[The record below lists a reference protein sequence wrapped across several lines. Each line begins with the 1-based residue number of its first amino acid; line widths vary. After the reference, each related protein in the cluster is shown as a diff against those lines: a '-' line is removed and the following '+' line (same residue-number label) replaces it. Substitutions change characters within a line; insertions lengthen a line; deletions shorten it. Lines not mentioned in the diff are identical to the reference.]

1 MASAEGWP
9 PPKEEAISSREAAK
23 VVRPWASRRSRSGCA
38 AARKALGGDEDVV
51 GLVLCGSQAGRGLG
65 EEDAGGE
72 KGLL

>member
-23 VVRPWASRRSRSGCA
+23 VVSPWASRRSRSGLRGA
-38 AARKALGGDEDVV
+38 EEGLRRDEHVV
-51 GLVLCGSQAGRGLG
+51 GLVLFRPQAGGGLG

-72 KGLL
+72 KAFL